1 MKTNLLKRGTNWL
14 ERMRGLHM
22 TLPVRYCRGEQAV
35 EVPATVG
42 RTVFQIARDGG
53 PFERIESRDY
63 LVTAAE
69 LVLQGNP
76 ILPSRGDI
84 IRETDGDSVYIYEV
98 MAPGSEPAWRW
109 SDDYRKTLR
118 IHTKY
123 MGRESA

>member
-1 MKTNLLKRGTNWL
+1 MSDLLERSSAWL
-14 ERMRGLHM
+14 EGMREKHR
-22 TLPVRYCRGEQAV
+22 TRPVAYCRDGDCV
-35 EVPATVG
+35 TVPATVG
-42 RTVFQIARDGG
+42 KTVFQIARDLG

-63 LVTAAE
+63 LVTASK